1 MSGRGAAG
9 GDAAASA
16 AAAGAETGEAA
27 PAVSHPSLPLPLP
40 AAVES
45 PGFSEVPLIPS
56 PLPQPGRRSAAAA
69 AAYAEEEEELFAL
82 SADGGDGDRT
92 GDTAASGGP
101 GVGAGRGAG
110 SVALLPP
117 LAAGRKALEAFA
129 RAESA
134 APLATT
140 ATMAEG
146 AAGGGSA
153 GADDDERAALAV
165 GAEVGAVPPLPR
177 RPPLR
182 VPLLGAEPTS
192 VEEQLRADS
201 SVNEVH
207 FSFLDGAPDTPSFT
221 RGASGGSTP
230 RLLAA
235 AGDDDAAAAAASVAA
250 GGGGAGQRAAAAAYA
265 TAAASREG
273 GGILQHLAGA
283 GVPQSARSVARLM
296 VLLVLLGVIPS
307 LIIFMVDVV
316 VHRLFALREA
326 LAVDAGQPGGVQGF
340 VLYTASGLVLCLAST
355 AVCHA
360 FSTDAEGSGI
370 PQMKAIMSG
379 FYDKLKPALSLWAL
393 LAKCVGLVLA
403 IGGGLPIGWEG
414 PNVHIACI
422 IAHHLSRLPFFRSLR
437 RDRALRMQIMACACA
452 VGLASSFGTPIGGVL
467 YALETTASFY
477 LVPTFWK
484 SLLSTVA
491 GALVYDMLYKT
502 PLVEAFENTSFGG
515 GDYTRTQLLAFALL
529 GVLCGLLGAAFV
541 KCVHWVYIMR
551 KLRAFGAQ
559 RYVIVGLV
567 ATFAAMVQYPL
578 RLFRLD
584 PRTAINQ
591 FFSAEPLL
599 SLSTWDVVALLGVKF
614 PLIVVSIGLP
624 LPAGVF
630 IPCFLL
636 GSAFGR
642 LYGEVLKFFFGAAIV
657 PGGYAVVGAAAF
669 TAGVT
674 RALSCAVVIFE
685 VTGQL
690 KHMVPTVVAVLLAV
704 IVGNACTRSLYDTL
718 IIMKQLPFMAHMRR
732 DRHPRQTVADVMS
745 PDVVSLPARVSAAQV
760 RAVLSRH
767 PAFDS
772 VPVVSDVD
780 GQLLLGAVRRRSLV
794 ATLAVATDAAAAA
807 APYALRVDE
816 DSDGGDHDGGG
827 SGSEQAP
834 DGGGAAPLNGHS
846 QPEGGAAAGGPPPES
861 YELVDMRSAAAA
873 AGGAAAPPPGPAGA
887 ANGVPP
893 PASPTDAAG
902 AATDGAADGGAA
914 ALPPAK
920 RLVPSAG
927 TKREAPKAGR
937 IRHTAGD
944 ATAAAEAA
952 AAAAAATASRRA
964 GGSDGSGGGAAAAA
978 QARRPPSRVG
988 GASLPVLH
996 LWRVVCTRVQPQDPH
1011 PDGASKREA
1020 PLVPCVQPGIW
1031 GEGQPRAPRGRTPRE
1046 RQAVQLRVV
1055 RRALPPQGPHG

>member
-1 MSGRGAAG
+1 MGSHAPVLPHL
-9 GDAAASA
+9 
-16 AAAGAETGEAA
+16 
-27 PAVSHPSLPLPLP
+27 PAVD
-40 AAVES
+40 S
-45 PGFSEVPLIPS
+45 PGGGFSEVPLIHS
-56 PLPQPGRRSAAAA
+56 PPPQPGLPTAAAA
-69 AAYAEEEEELFAL
+69 AAYAEEEELFAL
-82 SADGGDGDRT
+82 SADGGDGGR
-92 GDTAASGGP
+92 GGGGAGGVGSSGGAASQ
-101 GVGAGRGAG
+101 
-110 SVALLPP
+110 LPP
-117 LAAGRKALEAFA
+117 LAARRKALEAFA
-129 RAESA
+129 RTEGA

-140 ATMAEG
+140 AVMAAG
-146 AAGGGSA
+146 AAANGGGGGDA
-153 GADDDERAALAV
+153 NDERAALAGPGV
-165 GAEVGAVPPLPR
+165 GSPPPR
-177 RPPLR
+177 RPPFR
-182 VPLLGAEPTS
+182 VPLLAAEPTS

-207 FSFLDGAPDTPSFT
+207 FSFLDGAPDTPSFI

-230 RLLAA
+230 RLMAA

-265 TAAASREG
+265 SAAASREG

-307 LIIFMVDVV
+307 LIIFIVDVA

-326 LAVDAGQPGGVQGF
+326 LAVDSGQPGGVQGF
-340 VLYTASGLVLCLAST
+340 ILYTASGLVLCLAST

-529 GVLCGLLGAAFV
+529 GVLCGLVGAAFV

-745 PDVVSLPARVSAAQV
+745 LAVVSLPVRASAAQV
-760 RAVLSRH
+760 RAVLARY

-772 VPVVSDVD
+772 VPVVSDAD
-780 GQLLLGAVRRRSLV
+780 GQLLLGAVRRRSLL
-794 ATLAVATDAAAAA
+794 ATLAVAADAAGAA

-816 DSDGGDHDGGG
+816 DSDGGDHDGGS
-827 SGSEQAP
+827 SGSEHVP
-834 DGGGAAPLNGHS
+834 DVGGAGAPLNGHAE
-846 QPEGGAAAGGPPPES
+846 PAGGAAAGAPSPGS
-861 YELVDMRSAAAA
+861 YELVDMRSPSASVA
-873 AGGAAAPPPGPAGA
+873 AGTGPAPGAAEA

-893 PASPTDAAG
+893 PVAPTDATAT
-902 AATDGAADGGAA
+902 AADAADGEGTAVAAVAA
-914 ALPPAK
+914 AATAAHPPA
-920 RLVPSAG
+920 
-927 TKREAPKAGR
+927 REAGSSGSATRDTPKGGASR

-944 ATAAAEAA
+944 AAVAA
-952 AAAAAATASRRA
+952 AASAHRRA
-964 GGSDGSGGGAAAAA
+964 GGSDGNGDGSDGGDERLLRLRADL
-978 QARRPPSRVG
+978 S
-988 GASLPVLH
+988 
-996 LWRVVCTRVQPQDPH
+996 
-1011 PDGASKREA
+1011 
-1020 PLVPCVQPGIW
+1020 PLVVTANTTL
-1031 GEGQPRAPRGRTPRE
+1031 GQLHFMFVMLMPTHALVTSRGRL
-1046 RQAVQLRVV
+1046 AGVV
-1055 RRALPPQGPHG
+1055 RRGDLIQSGQLVVAPPPPSPPPPSPPAAAGGRDRR

>member
-1 MSGRGAAG
+1 M
-9 GDAAASA
+9 ASL
-16 AAAGAETGEAA
+16 
-27 PAVSHPSLPLPLP
+27 PSLPPLP
-40 AAVES
+40 HATVDS
-45 PGFSEVPLIPS
+45 PGGGFSEVPLIHS
-56 PLPQPGRRSAAAA
+56 PPPRPGLPSAAAA
-69 AAYAEEEEELFAL
+69 AAYAEEEELFAL
-82 SADGGDGDRT
+82 SADGGEGGR
-92 GDTAASGGP
+92 GGGPASGSG
-101 GVGAGRGAG
+101 G
-110 SVALLPP
+110 SSSSGDVASRLPP
-117 LAAGRKALEAFA
+117 LAARRKALEAFA
-129 RAESA
+129 RTEGA
-134 APLATT
+134 APLTTT
-140 ATMAEG
+140 AAMAAG
-146 AAGGGSA
+146 AAANDSGGGA
-153 GADDDERAALAV
+153 VDDERAALA
-165 GAEVGAVPPLPR
+165 GTAAPPR
-177 RPPLR
+177 RPPVR

-207 FSFLDGAPDTPSFT
+207 FSFLDGAPDTPSFI

-230 RLLAA
+230 RLMAA
-235 AGDDDAAAAAASVAA
+235 AGDDDAAAAAGLVVE
-250 GGGGAGQRAAAAAYA
+250 GGGGAEQGAAAAAYES
-265 TAAASREG
+265 AAASREG

-283 GVPQSARSVARLM
+283 GVPQSTRSVARLM

-307 LIIFMVDVV
+307 LIIFFVDVA

-326 LAVDAGQPGGVQGF
+326 LAVDSGQPGGVQGF
-340 VLYTASGLVLCLAST
+340 ILYTASGLVLCLAST

-529 GVLCGLLGAAFV
+529 GVLCGLVGAAFV

-745 PDVVSLPARVSAAQV
+745 PAVVSLPVRASAAQV
-760 RAVLSRH
+760 QAVLTRH

-772 VPVVSDVD
+772 VPVVADAE
-780 GQLLLGAVRRRSLV
+780 GQLLLGAVRRRSLI
-794 ATLAVATDAAAAA
+794 ATLAVAADAAGAAG
-807 APYALRVDE
+807 PYALRMDE

-827 SGSEQAP
+827 SGSEHAP
-834 DGGGAAPLNGHS
+834 DGGG
-846 QPEGGAAAGGPPPES
+846 GAAAASGAPVNGHALDTGGATAGAPSPES
-861 YELVDMRSAAAA
+861 YELVDMRPPAA
-873 AGGAAAPPPGPAGA
+873 AGAAGAAALPEPVGS

-893 PASPTDAAG
+893 PADPSDAPAAATDAAAGGGEAAG
-902 AATDGAADGGAA
+902 AAAAAPPPMAGLAPSHSAKRDAPKGGA
-914 ALPPAK
+914 K
-920 RLVPSAG
+920 GDPS
-927 TKREAPKAGR
+927 R

-944 ATAAAEAA
+944 ATAAAVAP
-952 AAAAAATASRRA
+952 RRA
-964 GGSDGSGGGAAAAA
+964 GVGSDGSGRRGHGG
-978 QARRPPSRVG
+978 
-988 GASLPVLH
+988 
-996 LWRVVCTRVQPQDPH
+996 
-1011 PDGASKREA
+1011 DGRLLRLRADLS
-1020 PLVPCVQPGIW
+1020 PLVVTANTTL
-1031 GEGQPRAPRGRTPRE
+1031 GQLHFMFVMLMPTHALVTNRGRL
-1046 RQAVQLRVV
+1046 AGVV
-1055 RRALPPQGPHG
+1055 RRGDLIQSGQLIVPPPLPPPPPSPPPPSSPSAADRDRG